1 MPLPFTSYRMQ
12 ETDVNPG
19 SRILLELDEIEMDF
33 ATNPSVFDMN
43 LNTTSIVCSL
53 PSTEKYRCSV

>member
-1 MPLPFTSYRMQ
+1 MQ
-12 ETDVNPG
+12 ETDINPG

>member
-1 MPLPFTSYRMQ
+1 MQ

-43 LNTTSIVCSL
+43 LNTASIVCSL